1 MRKNSRKRAGEWK
14 REEQRGRKGGGRAE
28 ERRIKGEGKGRKR
41 EIGERKG
48 EERQVKSILERR
60 QK

>member
-1 MRKNSRKRAGEWK
+1 MRKNSRKRAGEW
-14 REEQRGRKGGGRAE
+14 E